1 MARINKSTI
10 GGKLTNDL
18 LRGFGL
24 QVGRSAGKQIESSIK
39 KRTLDTN
46 SKFRRAVDRFT
57 PSGDFPKDLKKV
69 VGIINMFDEEYTT
82 TKAMFQRDW
91 YFQDDIRFIEH
102 KLDFLQRMCIDE
114 KEEAQHQRVCK
125 LWESYLSKHNHGA

>member
-24 QVGRSAGKQIESSIK
+24 QVGRSAGKQIESAVK

-46 SKFRRAVDRFT
+46 SKFRRAVDRFAPT
-57 PSGDFPKDLKKV
+57 GDFAKDLKKV
-69 VGIINMFDEEYTT
+69 VGIINMFDEEYST

-91 YFQDDIRFIEH
+91 YFQDDVSFIEH
-102 KLDFLQRMCIDE
+102 KLDFLLRMCIDE
-114 KEEAQHQRVCK
+114 KETTQHQRVCK
-125 LWESYLSKHNHGA
+125 LWESYLNKHTHGA